1 MTNDTQKAD
10 ILMLNDGI
18 RSLLSV
24 MHFPAIPEEAEAI
37 AFFADGQAQFLTNMQ
52 DLGSL
57 FALGNTVFV
66 SYRLFRDMDIQL

>member
-24 MHFPAIPEEAEAI
+24 MHFPAIPEEVEAI
-37 AFFADGQAQFLTNMQ
+37 AFFANGEAQFMTGVQ
-52 DLGSL
+52 DQGA
-57 FALGNTVFV
+57 FFGFGNTIFL